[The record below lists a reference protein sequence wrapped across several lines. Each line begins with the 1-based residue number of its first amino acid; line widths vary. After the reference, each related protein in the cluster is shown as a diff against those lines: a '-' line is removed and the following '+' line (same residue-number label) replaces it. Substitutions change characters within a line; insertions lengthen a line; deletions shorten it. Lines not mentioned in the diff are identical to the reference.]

1 MAAAG
6 QDSTMAHDHLPVE
19 HQHPDAWHAHALAEG
34 APQQEHGKTQ
44 NYVIIGAVT
53 VAMLAILVVTIL
65 GTIMFTRTTMTGLR
79 GGRVESMS
87 MSDGYQKY
95 RDESK
100 AALTA
105 YSWASPDAA
114 KDGTRVSIPID
125 AAKQRVIE
133 KYAAR
138 K

>member
-1 MAAAG
+1 M
-6 QDSTMAHDHLPVE
+6 
-19 HQHPDAWHAHALAEG
+19 
-34 APQQEHGKTQ
+34 PQEEHGKTQ
-44 NYVIIGAVT
+44 NYLIIGAVT
-53 VAMLAILVVTIL
+53 AAMLVILVVTIV

-95 RDESK
+95 RDQSK
-100 AALTA
+100 SALTA